1 MSESDL
7 REALQNA
14 ADHGNCVIKEV
25 GGRQTYQPLS
35 VHAYHLAQKL
45 DQLDPGSLAVAVDPK
60 IKEMAVQKQARHS
73 ILASAAAAVG
83 GKLYVPPK
91 EKPHWHK
98 SKNRRP
104 NGRGNSRTTR

>member
-1 MSESDL
+1 MTESDL

-14 ADHGNCVIKEV
+14 ELHGNCVIKEA
-25 GGRQTYQPLS
+25 GGRQIYQPLS
-35 VHAYHLAQKL
+35 VHAYHLVQKL
-45 DQLDPGSLAVAVDPK
+45 DQLDPGSMAITVDPK
-60 IKEMAVQKQARHS
+60 IKEAAAQKQVRHN